1 MIILWQNILN
11 QQYVALSFLLTTLPN
26 RNFYRGPIL
35 LVSRHHC
42 QRINNLVNY
51 IKQIFSILL
60 LPGLFCLSLIT
71 LYFFILFSFPDFLSY
86 SLYTDISI
94 YLLIHFSIS
103 LYHSISVS
111 WLFQLNFYLSI
122 YPFSLY
128 TYLHI
133 FLSFNICISISI
145 HISTSPCLSIS
156 ISQHLSISPYNSIY
170 FLWFFSLKKLFYDR
184 NKSLVKL
191 IRSFPLTVWFSI
203 KKLIL
208 IRKIL
213 TILLLKYSY
222 SPIFKLYP
230 V

>member
-122 YPFSLY
+122 YPF
-128 TYLHI
+128 
-133 FLSFNICISISI
+133 FLIY
-145 HISTSPCLSIS
+145 
-156 ISQHLSISPYNSIY
+156 ISPYLSIFQY
-170 FLWFFSLKKLFYDR
+170 LYLNINPHLHISLSLHIYIS
-184 NKSLVKL
+184 KSFHISL
-191 IRSFPLTVWFSI
+191 
-203 KKLIL
+203 
-208 IRKIL
+208 
-213 TILLLKYSY
+213 
-222 SPIFKLYP
+222 
-230 V
+230 

>member
-1 MIILWQNILN
+1 MGPLSNILLHWANQYSSIDTSNTNIGPLVIILWQNILN

-35 LVSRHHC
+35 LVTRHHC

-71 LYFFILFSFPDFLSY
+71 LHFFIPFSFPDFLSY

-111 WLFQLNFYLSI
+111 RLFQLNFYLSI
-122 YPFSLY
+122 YPFFLIYISSYLSIFQYLY
-128 TYLHI
+128 LNINPHLHI
-133 FLSFNICISISI
+133 SLSLHIYISKSF
-145 HISTSPCLSIS
+145 HISL
-156 ISQHLSISPYNSIY
+156 
-170 FLWFFSLKKLFYDR
+170 
-184 NKSLVKL
+184 
-191 IRSFPLTVWFSI
+191 
-203 KKLIL
+203 
-208 IRKIL
+208 
-213 TILLLKYSY
+213 
-222 SPIFKLYP
+222 
-230 V
+230 